1 MNIYG
6 LIGFPLTHSF
16 SREYFSRKF
25 SAENIRDTIY
35 EHFPISD
42 LSSFPSLLQK
52 HSGLKGLNVTIPY
65 KQQIMPFLD
74 RLDLSAAAVGAVNT
88 ILIRDSALIGYNT
101 DIVGFEKS
109 FTPLLNNEY
118 CGALILGT
126 GGSAAAVSWVLRKIK
141 MPYVFI
147 SRHPAEG
154 EALSYADITGE
165 LLLSHPVII
174 NCTPVG
180 MYPDVEACPDIP
192 YDLLGSG
199 NLLFDLIY
207 NPEPSLFLQRGAAAG
222 AAIKSGREMLML
234 QAEESWRIWN
244 QAGANH

>member
-1 MNIYG
+1 MNIFG
-6 LIGFPLTHSF
+6 LIGFPLSHSF
-16 SREYFSRKF
+16 SRDYFTGKF
-25 SAENIRDTIY
+25 SAENIRDAVY
-35 EHFPISD
+35 EHFPLPD
-42 LSSFPSLLQK
+42 LSSFPSLLQQY
-52 HSGLKGLNVTIPY
+52 SGLKGLNVTIPY
-65 KQQIMPFLD
+65 KQQIMPYLD

-88 ILIRDSALIGYNT
+88 VIVKDSFLIGYNT

-109 FTPLLNNEY
+109 FTPLLQKDHR
-118 CGALILGT
+118 GALILGT

-154 EALSYADITGE
+154 EALSYSDITAE

-174 NCTPVG
+174 NCTPAG
-180 MYPDVEACPDIP
+180 MYPDVNACPDIP
-192 YDLLGSG
+192 YDLLSSK

-207 NPEPSLFLQRGAAAG
+207 NPDPSLFLQRGAAAG
-222 AAIKSGREMLML
+222 AATKSGREMLML

-244 QAGANH
+244 QAGASH